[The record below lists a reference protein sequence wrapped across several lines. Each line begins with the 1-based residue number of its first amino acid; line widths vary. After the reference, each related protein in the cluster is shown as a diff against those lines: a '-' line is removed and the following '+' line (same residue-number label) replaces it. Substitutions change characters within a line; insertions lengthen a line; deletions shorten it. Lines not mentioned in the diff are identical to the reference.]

1 MNTDLVI
8 GVDIGATN
16 IRAALGSSDKGII
29 RKITERTI
37 RTDDP
42 EKVIEQIVRLIKT
55 VAGDQLAKIKAIG
68 IGSIGPINLKKGMI
82 LHPPNALFRN
92 VPVVE
97 GLTERFRVP
106 VYLLNDCNAAVLGE
120 KVFGAGKNIDNLF
133 YVTIS
138 SGIGG
143 GAIVD
148 KNLLFGKDGN
158 AVEIGHIVV
167 DFEGKVECRCGA
179 RGHWEAYCSGANIP
193 KFVKYL
199 VREYP
204 EKFRGSEFEKLVE
217 TDNLTPEKLFEKA
230 NQGDKYALMI
240 VDELGKI
247 NTVGFANINTCY
259 DPELITVGGSI
270 ALFNQRLIIDPI
282 VKNIKSYTVN
292 RVPEIM
298 ITPLGGD
305 IVLYGAI
312 ALAAAPPSQLR
323 S

>member
-1 MNTDLVI
+1 MSPDLVI
-8 GVDIGATN
+8 GIDIGATN
-16 IRAALGSSDKGII
+16 IRAALGSLDRGII
-29 RKITERTI
+29 KKIAEHTVRTG
-37 RTDDP
+37 DP

-55 VAGDQLAKIKAIG
+55 VAGDQLAEIKAIG
-68 IGSIGPINLKKGMI
+68 VGSIGPLDLKKGMI
-82 LHPPNALFRN
+82 LHTPNAPFKN

-133 YVTIS
+133 YITMS

-148 KNLLFGKDGN
+148 GRLLFGKDGN

-167 DFEGKVECRCGA
+167 DFEGRVECGCGA
-179 RGHWEAYCSGANIP
+179 RGHWEAYCSGANLP
-193 KFVKYL
+193 KFVRYL

-204 EKFRGSEFEKLVE
+204 DKFRGSELEKLVE
-217 TDNLTPEKLFEKA
+217 TGSLTSEKLFERAK
-230 NQGDKYALMI
+230 QGDRHALMI

-270 ALFNQRLIIDPI
+270 ALFNQQLVLDPI
-282 VKNIKSYTVN
+282 IKNIKDYTIN
-292 RVPEIM
+292 RVPKIM
-298 ITPLGGD
+298 ITPLGED

-312 ALAAAPPSQLR
+312 ALAATRPP
-323 S
+323 